1 MILVDTSVWI
11 DHLRAGDR
19 DLAELLLRCGVFCHP
34 LIVGELACGT
44 LRRRQEIIGLLQALP
59 NLDRV
64 SDEEAL
70 FFIERHQL
78 HGKGLGLI
86 DVHLLAASSLGS
98 ARLWT
103 RDKRLK
109 KAAHDL
115 ELGAEIQ

>member
-19 DLAELLLRCGVFCHP
+19 DLAGLLLGGEACCHP
-34 LIVGELACGT
+34 LIIGELACGT
-44 LRRRQEIIGLLQALP
+44 LHRRQEIIGLLQALP

-64 SDEEAL
+64 ADEEAL
-70 FFIERHQL
+70 FFIERHRL

-109 KAAHDL
+109 KAAQDL